1 MDIKDIQGGE
11 QEDNQPTEI
20 TYEPAADAHDAPID
34 GEIEQSEE
42 SYSEET
48 NSEKIDEAES
58 SLAET
63 DVSPKEQ
70 LNSEADP
77 TDPILDSHTPR
88 AKSTNVARTVIGAI
102 CSTIPVATGII
113 AMIAALGC
121 DMNSKY
127 LNEGAAATLT
137 VAAIA
142 SVVIPFICA
151 FFFPSPNNKGEL
163 ERKSLNTLLPL
174 AASFYLAFHT
184 LTNDLGE
191 WGDAILMLSLVAVVF
206 FAIKMF
212 SDNIVW
218 KILCA
223 FGVFALGASIIAL
236 LYLDFN
242 IELNSPFKL
251 AVQFGAVALILGTI
265 ADARSMLS
273 RIKAGWFIFFKSI
286 ASSLCLI
293 CCGLIF
299 TAFARG
305 FKILPET
312 YFVLSI
318 LYACYAINS
327 IAEIASLFILKRN
340 SDFNVNT

>member
-1 MDIKDIQGGE
+1 MDTKEIQNDE
-11 QEDNQPTEI
+11 CKTNQPIESIVESTADEQDLPPNEELAQFTEAAKSD
-20 TYEPAADAHDAPID
+20 TTHADQPAPELEPID
-34 GEIEQSEE
+34 PIADSTAP
-42 SYSEET
+42 ET
-48 NSEKIDEAES
+48 RPASI
-58 SLAET
+58 
-63 DVSPKEQ
+63 
-70 LNSEADP
+70 
-77 TDPILDSHTPR
+77 
-88 AKSTNVARTVIGAI
+88 ARTVIGAI
-102 CSTIPVATGII
+102 CSALPIIVGII
-113 AMIAALGC
+113 AAIAALNC
-121 DMNSKY
+121 EVNAKY
-127 LNEGAAATLT
+127 LGESAATALT
-137 VAAIA
+137 MTIVVAI
-142 SVVIPFICA
+142 VTPFVCA
-151 FFFPSPNNKGEL
+151 FLFPNKNDKDSV
-163 ERKSLNTLLPL
+163 ERKGMNTLLPL

-184 LTNDLGE
+184 LTNDLGI
-191 WGDAILMLSLVAVVF
+191 WGDAILLLSIVAVVF

-212 SDNIVW
+212 SNNIVW
-218 KILCA
+218 KILSA
-223 FGVFALGASIIAL
+223 FGVFALGAAIIAL

-305 FKILPET
+305 FKIFPDV